1 MSQYFSIHP
10 ENPQPRLILQ
20 AVEIIRAGGVIA
32 YPTDSGYGL
41 GCQIANKSALE
52 RIRDIRRIDEKHHLT
67 LICKD
72 LSVLSNYSRVDNTA
86 FRMIKNNTPGHY
98 TFILEASKEVPRRLM
113 HPKKKTI
120 GLRIPDHPITQAL
133 LTELDEPLMS
143 TSLILP
149 GETEPM
155 VEPWEIREMLEHQLD
170 LVIDGGYCGIEA
182 TTVVSL
188 LDDVPEI
195 IRKGSGDVSP
205 FLF

>member
-10 ENPQPRLILQ
+10 ENPQSRLIKQ
-20 AVEIIRAGGVIA
+20 AVEIIRQGGVIA

-41 GCQIANKSALE
+41 ACHMGDKSALE

-67 LICKD
+67 LICRD
-72 LSVLSNYSRVDNTA
+72 LSELSSYARVDNAA
-86 FRMIKNNTPGHY
+86 FRLIKNNTPGPY
-98 TFILEASKEVPRRLM
+98 TFILQASREVPRRLM

-133 LTELDEPLMS
+133 LEELGEPLMS

-149 GETEPM
+149 GEEEPM
-155 VEPWEIREMLEHQLD
+155 VEPWEIRDTLEHQLD
-170 LVIDGGYCGIEA
+170 LVIDGGYCGIEP
-182 TTVVSL
+182 TTIVSL

-195 IRKGSGDVSP
+195 IREGVGDTEP
-205 FLF
+205 FE